1 MAYIVAGAL
10 PSESFAVLALTCY
23 VLLSFHVIMGLL
35 PRDVS
40 RPEPP
45 DRASQPKQPP
55 RCTAEPQLDPE
66 SSRRLVQVGRARVA
80 APARPGQI
88 TVTITSAKGR
98 KEPNLLL
105 PKEPPAERSF
115 GRSAPALRASQREQP
130 PRCAAEPQLGP
141 ASSRRLVQ
149 VGRARVAAPARQGQ
163 IMSAK
168 GRKKPNLLL
177 PKEPPAERAFGRSA
191 PALLDAATLPA
202 VHATALAAPARQGQ
216 IMSAKGRKK
225 PNLLLPKE
233 PPAERA
239 FGRSAPALL
248 DAATLPAVHATALA
262 APARQGQIMSA
273 KGRKKPNLLLPKEPP
288 AERAFGRS
296 APALLDAATLPAVHA
311 TALAAPAR
319 QGQIMSAKG
328 RKKPNLL
335 LPKEPPAERAFGR
348 SAPALLDAAT
358 LPAVHATA
366 LDRMVANTREAPKT
380 PPAPSTL
387 IRCRSHG
394 ADSSGAWEIV
404 IHGDALAS
412 RLAFQLQQ
420 VEEQW
425 ARVWR
430 AERRTADEKRLLH
443 GVAVDTSASAQRAL
457 GCLSKPSMRWSPSV
471 NNELS
476 PNSAFRHRAPA
487 SPQGT
492 GSKDSRCGLS
502 PGIKGSRGPFVSSSS
517 MFYANVVS
525 RQNRMQCGE
534 AL

>member
-149 VGRARVAAPARQGQ
+149 VGRARV
-163 IMSAK
+163 
-168 GRKKPNLLL
+168 
-177 PKEPPAERAFGRSA
+177 
-191 PALLDAATLPA
+191 
-202 VHATALAAPARQGQ
+202 
-216 IMSAKGRKK
+216 
-225 PNLLLPKE
+225 
-233 PPAERA
+233 
-239 FGRSAPALL
+239 
-248 DAATLPAVHATALA
+248 
-262 APARQGQIMSA
+262 
-273 KGRKKPNLLLPKEPP
+273 
-288 AERAFGRS
+288 
-296 APALLDAATLPAVHA
+296 
-311 TALAAPAR
+311 AAPAR